1 MEEMWNSGGN
11 SGAVA
16 DEAEEENAQN
26 SALFI
31 ELKHYCVQ
39 LLDLLQ
45 NPNKNHSFLSHLL
58 HLLQRSSPLSLQPLF
73 DFTLFPLLLLFDA
86 SVNCRSSMKTGSK
99 DDSLAS
105 STLGMEHKVSDSVA
119 EGVVLCLEEVLKK
132 CPLGSVDQMVV
143 ILKKLTLGAMLSPM
157 EASEEFREG
166 VIRCFRAVLLNL
178 GPCSND
184 SCPCKQISNTPI
196 LPAEKELQFP
206 AYKEPGFSSVSKEC
220 SLAFLQSQL
229 ASAAIGHWLSLML
242 KILRSHEVTGAV
254 QGFEL
259 RP

>member
-1 MEEMWNSGGN
+1 MEETQNFGGKT
-11 SGAVA
+11 GAIA
-16 DEAEEENAQN
+16 DEADEENTQN
-26 SALFI
+26 SGLFL

-39 LLDLLQ
+39 LLDLIQ
-45 NPNKNHSFLSHLL
+45 NPNKDHSFLSHLL

-86 SVNCRSSMKTGSK
+86 SVNSRSSMKTDSK

-105 STLGMEHKVSDSVA
+105 STLAEEHKVHDSVA

-132 CPLGSVDQMVV
+132 CHLESVDQMVV
-143 ILKKLTLGAMLSPM
+143 ILKKLTLGAMLSPL

-166 VIRCFRAVLLNL
+166 VIRCFKAVLLNL
-178 GPCSND
+178 GPCSDD
-184 SCPCKQISNTPI
+184 SCPCKQISNRPI
-196 LPAEKELQFP
+196 LPAEKELEFP
-206 AYKEPGFSSVSKEC
+206 VYKEPGRNSVLKEC
-220 SLAFLQSQL
+220 SLAFLQSQP

-242 KILRSHEVTGAV
+242 KILRLREVTGAV
-254 QGFEL
+254 QVFEL